1 MEEKDYNEMYHDIS
15 FPMVRRV
22 SVKTLSQELA
32 FYSEEEMQLVK
43 SKIFSENRDRKI
55 DSLVNGSE
63 YVEARLEDDPK
74 YKELVSRG
82 VKPMGKP
89 IDQLF
94 YLDYKYDNNDTT
106 DLSSIISTEKKTRT

>member
-1 MEEKDYNEMYHDIS
+1 
-15 FPMVRRV
+15 
-22 SVKTLSQELA
+22 
-32 FYSEEEMQLVK
+32 
-43 SKIFSENRDRKI
+43 
-55 DSLVNGSE
+55 VNGSE

-89 IDQLF
+89 SDQLF

-106 DLSSIISTEKKTRT
+106 DLSSIISTAEKNENINFLSFVDILDTK